1 MPKHRR
7 VSDGPT
13 SPPRCAWHLPFARGG
28 LDFAQSKASPS
39 QGEVARRA
47 GEVDGAGARGSCAML
62 RLSRAAIAAAR
73 TAAAGIAAARG
84 VCAGGST
91 GDGPGRTGRIL
102 TRAGAR
108 AARVRRRRAADR
120 TGRLLAAGVAAGVA
134 AALLHKIG
142 ENDAVTA
149 VAGRTHT
156 KNLLKKSPGAGAPG
170 AFYGAGARMV
180 SGFVGFCLDRRY
192 RPVLH
197 GLRTAVWR
205 RRLLHKNHPAGSFRR
220 GADVYSS
227 CVSFT
232 MSWNLAMTRSK
243 FSFRCGNR
251 HPEQSLMPFSL

>member
-1 MPKHRR
+1 
-7 VSDGPT
+7 
-13 SPPRCAWHLPFARGG
+13 
-28 LDFAQSKASPS
+28 
-39 QGEVARRA
+39 
-47 GEVDGAGARGSCAML
+47 ML
-62 RLSRAAIAAAR
+62 RLSRAAIAAAGRGIARRRAADVRARAAAARTAAAGIAAAR

-84 VCAGGST
+84 VRAGGST

-102 TRAGAR
+102 TRAGAL
-108 AARVRRRRAADR
+108 AARVCRRRAADR

-134 AALLHKIG
+134 AARLHKIG
-142 ENDAVTA
+142 ENDAITA
-149 VAGRTHT
+149 VAGKTHT

-205 RRLLHKNHPAGSFRR
+205 RRLLHKNHPVGSFRR
-220 GADVYSS
+220 GAGVYSS

>member
-1 MPKHRR
+1 
-7 VSDGPT
+7 
-13 SPPRCAWHLPFARGG
+13 
-28 LDFAQSKASPS
+28 
-39 QGEVARRA
+39 
-47 GEVDGAGARGSCAML
+47 ML
-62 RLSRAAIAAAR
+62 RLSRAAIAAAGRGIARRRAADVRARAAAARTAAAGIAAAR

-108 AARVRRRRAADR
+108 AARVCRRRAADR
-120 TGRLLAAGVAAGVA
+120 TGRLTAAGVA

-220 GADVYSS
+220 GAGVYSS